1 MNDKR
6 SYTEYTVT
14 TATTD
19 FVIGFDD
26 YDDGTKD
33 TIVVTVNGVLAE
45 SQGYAVMRKNAQ
57 VVTITPAVQSG
68 TVRLTRVTDID
79 ESFHQFTA
87 GALFSAKSVDE
98 NFQQVRHSQQEVRDG
113 FVFLEYNTNGIVQA
127 SKEATAQA
135 KAATV
140 EATASAVR
148 AESAADTAVQAV
160 GSLQGVVDAATTA
173 TATATTAAS
182 QATAATT
189 TAQHAAQAANTA
201 KKEATTATAN
211 AKAATV
217 ANLAAT
223 GRANE
228 AAAATESAIEDAKDL
243 VGFVTSS
250 VLYTAQN
257 VQSGKQVRIPSTVS
271 HVRTQAFAT
280 IGGGAR
286 YVRSTL
292 AKVTPYPTVAWF
304 QSLDGAYWL
313 LDEDKPDPTMFGGK
327 PASKMSELTHVR
339 AVDSTLIITAA
350 REYALKRRVPLYFK
364 GYYMWMGTLLMK
376 PEECFKGIGR
386 YFCGIQVRN
395 DGQLKETGLQIKV
408 AGVKVTGME
417 LQNYLYGRK
426 ADGGGTGMVGVSLIV
441 GNFTE
446 GDIPKPRDYYIDDV
460 LLSRK
465 DSETG
470 YPSYTGIALHI
481 SGGSNAGYVGVVE
494 VTGRHSVAY
503 MSHWNGNM
511 TKTHGVA
518 TESVSPRNYT
528 LEKLIVHGTIG
539 TLITLSSVSNVRIK
553 SVMADKCGKIME
565 FLPGDETDDFNIG
578 DPNVGAGIRI
588 DELVCNNVHSSS
600 IVSHDDAMSISTM
613 GTSKFQLVEGQ
624 AKQTQLRM
632 DVSIGSLTLHSDDPS
647 ILYAI
652 DLFYFYGVFHVEH
665 ARITGFKYPLRANN
679 SRGDISIHFDF
690 SDGAVVLKNSDVNLT
705 GSISLKDAN
714 EVPHVNDW
722 GVFVSAESFT
732 APISGITRGDT
743 TLRVPGG
750 LPKRLERGSIVEI
763 TGIIDGTQQ
772 TVEYPVNKL
781 VSAGLTVIDI
791 GVVFQNNQNTA
802 TLKYKAK
809 SDVSINMRKLEG
821 AYAAVDVRGGNVT
834 VKGEVTGSRYNVIGS
849 GTDTKIHYEV
859 SSYVRGQYRMEGIST
874 SLYDLYVQEG
884 CIATIT
890 GRIGGGKLANT
901 GTYKSIGGAVTG
913 TPSKVFLHN
922 AVVVDTTKVVSLST
936 HLINMSVA
944 GCVTETG
951 ELFDMRDI
959 AGVTKRG
966 TNENGSFVRHP
977 DGVLEC
983 WVRNLPITAAAFTW
997 NFPAS
1002 FLNTADISVTSMSGS
1017 PTSTRTVAGYATTV
1031 RTASIGIRDSEGAN
1045 ISSSANLH
1053 AIGFWK

>member
-1 MNDKR
+1 MSILNNCYR
-6 SYTEYTVT
+6 CSHTEIPTNLIVKELVFNYLESADVD
-14 TATTD
+14 D
-19 FVIGFDD
+19 FI
-26 YDDGTKD
+26 TP
-33 TIVVTVNGVLAE
+33 IVVGQVNDV
-45 SQGYAVMRKNAQ
+45 
-57 VVTITPAVQSG
+57 
-68 TVRLTRVTDID
+68 ID
-79 ESFHQFTA
+79 A
-87 GALFSAKSVDE
+87 
-98 NFQQVRHSQQEVRDG
+98 
-113 FVFLEYNTNGIVQA
+113 
-127 SKEATAQA
+127 
-135 KAATV
+135 
-140 EATASAVR
+140 
-148 AESAADTAVQAV
+148 
-160 GSLQGVVDAATTA
+160 
-173 TATATTAAS
+173 
-182 QATAATT
+182 
-189 TAQHAAQAANTA
+189 
-201 KKEATTATAN
+201 
-211 AKAATV
+211 
-217 ANLAAT
+217 
-223 GRANE
+223 ANE
-228 AAAATESAIEDAKDL
+228 AIGSINSAIVNAESIVDY
-243 VGFVTSS
+243 VSS
-250 VLYTAQN
+250 KVDYSLKTINDISLETIPSGVDFIQTKTFDGIDGGATYKR
-257 VQSGKQVRIPSTVS
+257 VPQSG
-271 HVRTQAFAT
+271 
-280 IGGGAR
+280 
-286 YVRSTL
+286 
-292 AKVTPYPTVAWF
+292 VAGFPDSSWI

-313 LDEDKPDPTMFGGK
+313 LDEDEPDPTMFGGK
-327 PASKMSELTHVR
+327 PVSKMSELTHVS
-339 AVDSTLIITAA
+339 AIDSTSILTEA
-350 REYALKRRVPLYFK
+350 REYALQRRVPLHFK

-376 PEECFKGIGR
+376 PDECFKGIGR

-395 DGQLKETGLQIKV
+395 DGALAETGLQIKV
-408 AGVKVTGME
+408 DRVKVTGME

-426 ADGGGTGMVGVSLIV
+426 ESGGGTGMVGVSLIV

-446 GDIPKPRDYYIDDV
+446 GDIPIPRDYYIDDV

-465 DSETG
+465 NNEDG
-470 YPSYTGIALHI
+470 HASYTGIALHI
-481 SGGSNAGYVGVVE
+481 SGGANAGYVGVVE

-503 MSHWNGNM
+503 MAHWNGNM
-511 TKTHGVA
+511 TETHRVA
-518 TESVSPRNYT
+518 TKSVSPRNYT
-528 LEKLIVHGTIG
+528 LEKLIVHGNIG
-539 TLITLSSVSNVRIK
+539 TLITLSSVSSVRIK
-553 SVMADKCGKIME
+553 SVMADKCGKIMQ

-588 DELVCNNVHSSS
+588 DELVCNNIYSNS

-632 DVSIGSLTLHSDDPS
+632 DVSIGSLTLHSNDPS

-714 EVPHVNDW
+714 EVPHVSDW
-722 GVFVSAESFT
+722 AVLVFAKSFT
-732 APISGITRGDT
+732 APVSGINRGDT
-743 TLRVPGG
+743 TLKVPGG
-750 LPKRLERGSIVEI
+750 LPKRLERGSIIEI

-772 TVEYPVNKL
+772 TVEYPVNKF

-901 GTYKSIGGAVTG
+901 GVYRSIGGAVTG
-913 TPSKVFLHN
+913 TPSKVLLHN
-922 AVVVDTTKVVSLST
+922 AVVVDTTKVVALST
-936 HLINMSVA
+936 HLINMSIA

-959 AGVTKRG
+959 AGVVKRG
-966 TNENGSFVRHP
+966 TNDNGSFVRHP

-1002 FLNTADISVTSMSGS
+1002 FLNTADISVTGISGS
-1017 PTSTRTVAGYATTV
+1017 PTSTRIVAGYATTV
-1031 RTASIGIRDSEGAN
+1031 STASIGIRDSEGAN
-1045 ISSSANLH
+1045 ISASASLH